1 MAPFTLLVLKVAF
14 LVLLYFFVYRTVRA
28 VASPLVSPR
37 AQPAAPAATRAAPA
51 ATGRSGKAPR
61 TLMVIDEKGS
71 KASHRLDGAMQ
82 IGRGESCHIRL
93 SDTYASTMHAR
104 IFSREG
110 TWFVE
115 DLGSTNGTYLNQRRV
130 TAPAELRAGDQLRI
144 GKTVLE
150 LRR

>member
-28 VASPLVSPR
+28 VASPLVSHR

-61 TLMVIDEKGS
+61 TLMVTDEKGS
-71 KASHRLDGAMQ
+71 KASHRLNGAMQ

-130 TAPAELRAGDQLRI
+130 TAASELRAGDQLRI